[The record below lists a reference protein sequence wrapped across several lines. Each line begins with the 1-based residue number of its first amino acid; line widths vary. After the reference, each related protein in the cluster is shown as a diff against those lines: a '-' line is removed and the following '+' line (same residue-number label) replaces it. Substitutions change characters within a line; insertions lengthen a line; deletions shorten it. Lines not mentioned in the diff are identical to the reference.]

1 MLGYVVHLFTNKT
14 DSRVSKRDRDMSS
27 RDHEGLR
34 LTLPLIYCVD
44 AKRTIAS
51 ALMDDVR
58 PVTSRAVR
66 QTTLRYLLILSKDTF
81 NARIHLP

>member
-1 MLGYVVHLFTNKT
+1 MIGYVVHLFTNKT

-66 QTTLRYLLILSKDTF
+66 QSTVNTPLFIDTIQRHF
-81 NARIHLP
+81 

>member
-44 AKRTIAS
+44 AKHTIAS
-51 ALMDDVR
+51 ALLDDVTSGD
-58 PVTSRAVR
+58 VTTGATVKTPLFLTIF
-66 QTTLRYLLILSKDTF
+66 QT
-81 NARIHLP
+81 

>member
-66 QTTLRYLLILSKDTF
+66 QSTVNTPLFIDTIQRHF
-81 NARIHLP
+81 

>member
-27 RDHEGLR
+27 RDHEGLK

-44 AKRTIAS
+44 AKLAS

-66 QTTLRYLLILSKDTF
+66 QSTVNTPLFIDTIQRHF
-81 NARIHLP
+81 

>member
-51 ALMDDVR
+51 ALFDDVR

-66 QTTLRYLLILSKDTF
+66 QSTVNTPLFIDTIQRHF
-81 NARIHLP
+81 